1 MRMNYELTKEK
12 KDIITERFIKI
23 ILISLTLLFISMFTL
38 VSIET
43 LESLGNYIMEN
54 IITMLNVILASTSIL
69 GFYIFYKILKDNN
82 IFYMSQ
88 YYVVVTF
95 EYIMNL
101 FINKQ
106 HLSYKTAQ
114 LSSFLLFNIYKAVV
128 LLAIVFPSMN
138 IYEKLCKNK
147 KGAALVNFLMS
158 LLICVYEIISVN
170 NRKFFIYSNVI
181 TCIRIIFFF
190 IQSYLIIKLIKKSL
204 IENRV
209 LYSVFS
215 LSIGTI
221 CGGAILQFNF
231 YPYEISYNISLML
244 TLFSFIILIVGLFM
258 KLILVHFE
266 TRTIEHDLE
275 MFYNAAEN
283 NKSEYVLIFNVNR
296 EIIYLN
302 KILRDKMNK
311 NKWNNEEMLNKL
323 GLKKTMIDIPL
334 IKNEIWN
341 RGCYETI
348 IESDDGSVFTFTIN
362 KIYPQNTSK
371 FIIYLKDITESYK
384 INEAIKISESK
395 HKAVMD
401 NIMDLIISVTDK
413 GIITFVNKSTLK
425 TLGYDKNDKII
436 GVHYEDFML
445 SGFKE
450 IRNFVLSGKDKS
462 QPIKFKLKCKNG
474 EALYAQSIFKK
485 IICEDGSCGG
495 YLGVCRNLTLKEEMK
510 KLKTKYEVIK
520 ETDKSRIEFFANISH
535 EVRTPINIIY
545 STIQLLHNQKA
556 NGADKFLE
564 CYNKYE
570 KGIKQNILRILRL
583 VNNIIDVTNI
593 KSNYVQMDFCNYDIV
608 MLVEDIT
615 MSVVNYVEAYGIDIM
630 FDTTVEEH
638 KIKCAPEQMERVIL
652 NLISNAIKFTDKGG
666 KILVDIKI
674 SDKWVDI
681 RVKDTGIGVPENMKT
696 KIFKRFVQGDKSL
709 NRNSEGSGIGLALVK
724 SIVESHEGVVMV
736 EETSTKGSVFLVKLP
751 NIVIDESDL
760 VLKKGHQNYG
770 TLEKIGIEFSDIY
783 RI

>member
-181 TCIRIIFFF
+181 TCVRIIFFF

-384 INEAIKISESK
+384 INESIKISESK

-436 GVHYEDFML
+436 GLHYEDFML

-450 IRNFVLSGKDKS
+450 IRNFVLSDKDKS
-462 QPIKFKLKCKNG
+462 QPIKLKLKCKNG

-520 ETDKSRIEFFANISH
+520 ETDKSRTEFFANISH

-751 NIVIDESDL
+751 NIVMDESDL

>member
-1 MRMNYELTKEK
+1 MNYELTKEK

-751 NIVIDESDL
+751 NIVMDESDL